1 MVEGRDDAPGV
12 LIFRKRL
19 LPYSE
24 TFIASQGQALK
35 RYRPLFVGLERH
47 EQGLHYLKEGTY
59 SLLQD
64 HASSVGLARL
74 PMHLGMKPNA
84 RWLRTLRAHKPQLIH
99 VHFGNGVAAAMPLAK
114 ALEIPMLVS
123 WHGHDISKPLESGF
137 RQKVRRAIAMADH
150 HIAVSSYIA
159 DRLLEADCPQS
170 KMTLH
175 HIGVPISSDP
185 VSPVPQGGGV
195 LFVGRLVEKKG
206 LKHLI
211 AAMAILKRAGQ
222 QAALTIIG
230 DGPLRGAL
238 ERQALDAGVA
248 AQFLG
253 KRSPEDVRACMVRST
268 LVAGPSIRT
277 RRDVEGL
284 GMVFVEA
291 QALGRPVV
299 GFRSGGIADAID
311 HGTSGVLVAEG
322 DEEALAREIGR
333 LLSDPA
339 LAMAMGAAGAEHARN
354 SHNLQRQTIALESLY
369 KRIVARASP

>member
-170 KMTLH
+170 KMTVH
-175 HIGVPISSDP
+175 HMQHIPYLLLDRHQSVILTHLNDP
-185 VSPVPQGGGV
+185 SILYLPDLL
-195 LFVGRLVEKKG
+195 LFDDCLKFGTCWINLSTLFG
-206 LKHLI
+206 LK
-211 AAMAILKRAGQ
+211 
-222 QAALTIIG
+222 
-230 DGPLRGAL
+230 
-238 ERQALDAGVA
+238 
-248 AQFLG
+248 
-253 KRSPEDVRACMVRST
+253 
-268 LVAGPSIRT
+268 
-277 RRDVEGL
+277 
-284 GMVFVEA
+284 
-291 QALGRPVV
+291 
-299 GFRSGGIADAID
+299 
-311 HGTSGVLVAEG
+311 
-322 DEEALAREIGR
+322 
-333 LLSDPA
+333 
-339 LAMAMGAAGAEHARN
+339 
-354 SHNLQRQTIALESLY
+354 
-369 KRIVARASP
+369 